1 MKRKRKKQNKKN
13 NSRAKILKKRAN
25 SSKLTELK
33 IKNRH
38 NLQMS
43 KLNLK
48 VLLNLKIMKIF
59 SQIRIKSNKIANLKK
74 NKKKLLIKM
83 RRSNKKK

>member
-1 MKRKRKKQNKKN
+1 
-13 NSRAKILKKRAN
+13 
-25 SSKLTELK
+25 
-33 IKNRH
+33 
-38 NLQMS
+38 MS

-48 VLLNLKIMKIF
+48 VLLNLKIKKIF
-59 SQIRIKSNKIANLKK
+59 SQIRTKSNKLANLNK